1 MGQEGLRLIVSGGGT
16 GGHLFPGIAVAET
29 FLAYAPANK
38 VLFIGT
44 ERHTDMRVLAGRN
57 FQTAS
62 ISSQGLKGK
71 TVGARIKSMCQ
82 LPFSLIAARKLIVR
96 FKPDLVLGV
105 GGYVTGPVLLA
116 ARLMGIATCIQEQN
130 SVPGLANR
138 IIGKFVDRIFISFP
152 QSKRYFSRG
161 KCMLSGNPVRKELL
175 DLIRLPEKKDDV
187 RKTLLVLG
195 GSLGAHKVN
204 ILVVE
209 ALERVKVKLLD
220 TFRVIHQT
228 GKDDEKKVSQEYSR
242 IGLDA
247 EVAAFF
253 DDMAY
258 VYKEADVIISRAGAT
273 TLAEMTVLAKP
284 MILIPYPYAADDHQ
298 RKNGQFLVEEGAARM
313 FVQDDL
319 DPKELAEEIMEI
331 FSNGEK
337 RKRMVEAARRVGKPD
352 AVDVIVK
359 EIVTLASGSRT
370 LSLKP

>member
-1 MGQEGLRLIVSGGGT
+1 LMEEQEGLRLIVSGGGT

-29 FLAYAPANK
+29 FLANGAENK

-44 ERHTDMRVLAGRN
+44 ERHTDIRVLAGRN

-62 ISSQGLKGK
+62 ISCQGLKGK
-71 TVGARIKSMCQ
+71 SVGARIKSLCQ
-82 LPFSLIAARKLIVR
+82 QPFSLLQAKQLIAK

-138 IIGKFVDRIFISFP
+138 IIGKFVDRVFISFP
-152 QSKRYFSRG
+152 QSKRYFPKG
-161 KCMLSGNPVRKELL
+161 KCMLSGNPVRKELIN
-175 DLIRLPEKKDDV
+175 LIRLPKTQESAGE
-187 RKTLLVLG
+187 TLLVLG

-204 ILVVE
+204 MLVIE
-209 ALERVKVKLLD
+209 ALEQIKQNLPEA
-220 TFRVIHQT
+220 FRVIHQT
-228 GKDDEKKVSQEYSR
+228 GKDDEQKVSQEYSR
-242 IGLDA
+242 IRIDA

-253 DDMAY
+253 DDMAS

-284 MILIPYPYAADDHQ
+284 MVLIPYPYAADDHQ
-298 RKNGQFLVEEGAARM
+298 RENGQFLVDGGAARM
-313 FVQDDL
+313 FVQGEL
-319 DPKELAEEIMEI
+319 EPKKLAEEIIEL
-331 FSNGEK
+331 FSNAEK
-337 RKRMVEAARRVGKPD
+337 RKRMAEAARRLGKAD

-359 EIVTLASGSRT
+359 EIIALASGH
-370 LSLKP
+370 KVN